1 MPCCIQWRSE
11 DTGEESDRHA
21 CMLDHLARPPD
32 GGRTTSLSCSPAF
45 DDFSHQGKCLGLLPG
60 HVLSAVAS
68 PPPPRHSNHLADL
81 LCFPSMV
88 GLLHRLVPMS
98 KGFFHIPLSFGCQFK
113 SLCLKV
119 TPPKPQTCYVKCG

>member
-1 MPCCIQWRSE
+1 M
-11 DTGEESDRHA
+11 
-21 CMLDHLARPPD
+21 
-32 GGRTTSLSCSPAF
+32 TSLTKENTWAYCLVTCSLQ
-45 DDFSHQGKCLGLLPG
+45 SHP
-60 HVLSAVAS
+60 S
-68 PPPPRHSNHLADL
+68 PPHSNHLAD

-98 KGFFHIPLSFGCQFK
+98 KGFFHIPLSFGCPFK